1 MPRLLFLPRC
11 ESKRTNRKNL
21 MTSSINKRLDGLPHA
36 AQALAREAYKA
47 LSRDALPQAEQTITL
62 MLAYAPAHPE
72 PKRLLGMMLHR
83 AGRAREAL
91 APLREALAVRPD
103 DPDILIA
110 LAFAQGDTNDLP
122 GAIESI
128 RKATELRPDADTIYM
143 CGRLL
148 EQNGQLEDALEMM
161 RRALKTDPK
170 HPTARLQL
178 ARNLFYTGYTDEAE
192 KEFRR
197 LIRDGR
203 ELASAWYGLAE
214 MKTVKFD
221 ANDLAALKSL
231 RSKPQFTGLER
242 ATLLHAVG
250 KAFEDAADYSEAFA
264 AFSEAARLELAQF
277 PCDNLR
283 FGAYIDSIRAA
294 FPQPIE
300 RRDSARGREAVFIVG
315 MPRSGSTLI
324 EQILAAHSQVE
335 GASELPDLTLVLDR
349 ESERRGNRFPAWIA
363 QTSQQDWERIG
374 ADYLASTARWRA
386 EKPRFTD
393 KSPGNWMQAETLI
406 AMLPATRIIVC
417 RRDPV
422 ETCWS
427 CFKQFFSPGRVVWGS
442 SFDDI
447 VYYWNQCTR
456 HCDYLATRYPENLRI
471 QSYEAMLAD
480 PEGQTR
486 ALLDFCGLDFE
497 DACLR
502 FYEASRTVRT
512 ASASQV
518 RQPIEQREKQSD
530 RYGPLLDPLREALA
544 RIKNA

>member
-1 MPRLLFLPRC
+1 
-11 ESKRTNRKNL
+11 
-21 MTSSINKRLDGLPHA
+21 MTSSINKRLDGLPPA
-36 AQALAREAYKA
+36 AQALARETYKA
-47 LSRDALPQAEQTITL
+47 LSRGALAQAEHTITL

-91 APLREALAVRPD
+91 APLHEALAARPD

-110 LAFAQGDTNDLP
+110 LAFARGDTNDLP

-128 RKATELRPDADTIYM
+128 RKAAELRPDADTIYM

-161 RRALKTDPK
+161 RRALKVDPK

-178 ARNLFYTGYTDEAE
+178 ARNLFYTGHPAEAE

-197 LIRDGR
+197 LIHDGR

-221 ANDLAALKSL
+221 ERDLAALKSL
-231 RSKPQFTGLER
+231 RSKPQFAGLER

-250 KAFEDAADYSEAFA
+250 KAFEDAADYPEAFA
-264 AFSEAARLELAQF
+264 AFSEAASLELAKF
-277 PCDNLR
+277 PCDNAR

-294 FPQPIE
+294 FPKPIE
-300 RRDSARGREAVFIVG
+300 RRDSAQGREAIFIVG

-335 GASELPDLTLVLDR
+335 GASELPDLTLTLDR
-349 ESERRGNRFPAWIA
+349 ESEHRGSRFPTWIA
-363 QTSQQDWERIG
+363 QTSPQDWQRIG
-374 ADYLASTARWRA
+374 ADYLASTARWRT

-393 KSPGNWMQAETLI
+393 KSPGNWMQAEALI
-406 AMLPATRIIVC
+406 AMFPATRIIVC

-427 CFKQFFSPGRVVWGS
+427 CFKQFFAPGRVVWGS
-442 SFDDI
+442 SLDDI
-447 VYYWNQCTR
+447 AYYWNQCTR
-456 HCDYLATRYPENLRI
+456 HCDYLAARYPTNVRI
-471 QSYEAMLAD
+471 QSYESLLND
-480 PEGQTR
+480 PEGETR
-486 ALLDFCGLDFE
+486 ALLEFCNLDFE

-502 FYEASRTVRT
+502 FYEVSRTVRT

-518 RQPIEQREKQSD
+518 RRPISLGRKSSD
-530 RYGPLLDPLREALA
+530 DYGILLDPLRQSLSREVGAA
-544 RIKNA
+544 RSEQSD